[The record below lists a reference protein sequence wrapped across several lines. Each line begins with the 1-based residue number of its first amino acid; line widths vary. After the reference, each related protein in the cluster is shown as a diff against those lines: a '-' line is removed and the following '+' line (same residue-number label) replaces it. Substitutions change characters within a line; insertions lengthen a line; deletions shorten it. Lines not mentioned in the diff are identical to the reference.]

1 MVQTGPSE
9 EPPGISLMSSTAG
22 PMPRFES
29 CLVGGGGGAAVS
41 FSFPFDE
48 AAAVAAELSVFSDV
62 AGAAV
67 DGAGSVMTVL
77 SSDSG
82 A

>member
-1 MVQTGPSE
+1 MLQTGPSE
-9 EPPGISLMSSTAG
+9 DPPEISLMSSTAG
-22 PMPRFES
+22 PIPRFES

-48 AAAVAAELSVFSDV
+48 AAVVAAELSAFSDV
-62 AGAAV
+62 AGAGE
-67 DGAGSVMTVL
+67 DGAGSVKTVL
-77 SSDSG
+77 SADSD